1 MDVFDEEILAFWRQL
16 DQQNVRYI
24 MLGGFATNFHGYSRA
39 TDDMDLWLEDT
50 LENRK
55 KLRQAIKDHGSGD
68 YEPLERVQ
76 FIPGWTEL
84 RLLSGFKLDLMTTV
98 KGLESLSFDEYYN
111 MAVVAEIEGV
121 PVRFLHYNH
130 LIESKKAANR
140 LKDQLDVQELEKIR
154 RLEKDK

>member
-55 KLRQAIKDHGSGD
+55 KLRQAIKNHGSGD

-76 FIPGWTEL
+76 FIPGWTEIADRHPL
-84 RLLSGFKLDLMTTV
+84 F
-98 KGLESLSFDEYYN
+98 FN
-111 MAVVAEIEGV
+111 
-121 PVRFLHYNH
+121 PVF
-130 LIESKKAANR
+130 I
-140 LKDQLDVQELEKIR
+140 I
-154 RLEKDK
+154 

>member
-55 KLRQAIKDHGSGD
+55 KLRQAIKNHGSGD

-76 FIPGWTEL
+76 FIPGWTEV

-98 KGLESLSFDEYYN
+98 KGLESLTFAEYYN

-121 PVRFLHYNH
+121 PVRFLNYNH

-154 RLEKDK
+154 RLAEEK